1 MGLATLY
8 DSSGKAITSDA
19 NNPMPELLASSELS
33 KAKIQ
38 PYKIKAMKINGA
50 PNNNGIINGKYFFS
64 ESFCQTNGLDP
75 QVYAQ
80 VDQGARLAGLQ
91 T

>member
-1 MGLATLY
+1 MAYSIFDVVKDTL
-8 DSSGKAITSDA
+8 SGTVKKT
-19 NNPMPELLASSELS
+19 SSELS